1 MDNGRDVSF
10 TGFDQIVLTPPARE
24 IRQMQFSPR
33 LPYEKKIALDALNYF
48 GSVKIF
54 LKFSRPFWSERNKLP
69 IIHYNSTSRKN
80 GGTGISDDILR
91 IVELL
96 LYPIIPPFVSFQTYY
111 PSNPGHGPSLLAS
124 YTWEHEAD
132 YWLSMTDDQ
141 CVQKVASV
149 TKQCIGS
156 KGVHSSVWMRW
167 RSDTGELWRTLLRQ
181 ELSKNGQKTS
191 SHMVLSYFLV
201 SHKEILY
208 W

>member
-1 MDNGRDVSF
+1 MDNVRDVSF
-10 TGFDQIVLTPPARE
+10 SGIDHVVLTPPARE

-48 GSVKIF
+48 GSVKVF

-69 IIHYNSTSRKN
+69 IIHYNSTSRLN

-91 IVELL
+91 IVQHLHL
-96 LYPIIPPFVSFQTYY
+96 NIPLIVTFQTYY

-141 CVQKVASV
+141 CVQKV
-149 TKQCIGS
+149 GP
-156 KGVHSSVWMRW
+156 
-167 RSDTGELWRTLLRQ
+167 
-181 ELSKNGQKTS
+181 
-191 SHMVLSYFLV
+191 
-201 SHKEILY
+201 
-208 W
+208 

>member
-1 MDNGRDVSF
+1 MSF
-10 TGFDQIVLTPPARE
+10 SGFDHVVLTPPARE

-54 LKFSRPFWSERNKLP
+54 LKFSRPFWSERNKIP
-69 IIHYNSTSRKN
+69 IIHYNSTSRRN

-91 IVELL
+91 IVYTAHSSSLTF
-96 LYPIIPPFVSFQTYY
+96 PPAVSFQTYY

-141 CVQKVASV
+141 CVQKVDSPRSR
-149 TKQCIGS
+149 KS
-156 KGVHSSVWMRW
+156 RRW
-167 RSDTGELWRTLLRQ
+167 
-181 ELSKNGQKTS
+181 
-191 SHMVLSYFLV
+191 
-201 SHKEILY
+201 
-208 W
+208 

>member
-1 MDNGRDVSF
+1 MTWQIMDNGRDVSF
-10 TGFDQIVLTPPARE
+10 TGFDQVVLTPPARE
-24 IRQMQFSPR
+24 IRQMQFSPH
-33 LPYEKKIALDALNYF
+33 LPYKKKIALDALTYF

-54 LKFSRPFWSERNKLP
+54 LKFSRPFWSEHNKLP

-91 IVELL
+91 IVELF
-96 LYPIIPPFVSFQTYY
+96 LYHNIPVFVTFQTYY

-149 TKQCIGS
+149 QKCKGS

-167 RSDTGELWRTLLRQ
+167 RSDTGEL
-181 ELSKNGQKTS
+181 
-191 SHMVLSYFLV
+191 
-201 SHKEILY
+201 
-208 W
+208 